1 MTAADW
7 RSRFE
12 QFLWDQ
18 DLAQATPL
26 RRKLINA
33 VQLVYAVVRDLVA
46 GDLMLRATS
55 LVYTTLLSLVPL
67 LALAFSVLKA
77 FGVHNQVRPTLLAM
91 LEPLGPKGV
100 EIANQIVGFVENMR
114 VGVLGAIGLAML
126 VYTVISLLQKIE
138 SAFNHVWR
146 VRRERRLAQRFS
158 QYLSVLT
165 VGPMLVFAA
174 LGVTATLFSH
184 RVVHALADLEPLG
197 SIVAGIGR
205 LVPYLLVIGAFM
217 FIYQFMPNT
226 KVRWRAALAGGVVA
240 GILWQSVGWGFASFV
255 AGSTQYAAIY
265 AGFAIVILAMIWLY
279 LNWLI
284 VLVGATIS
292 FYWQHPEH
300 LATRV
305 RDPQLSSRARER
317 LALQALAAIGGHF
330 QRNEPAWTLDGLANY
345 LRVPLAPFERIVD
358 VLVRDGILAETGD
371 DPPRYLP
378 ARALDTVTVK
388 DVLDAVRRAGDETL
402 PGVTGASCEPQ
413 VEAMLADV
421 DSAIGTSLRAR
432 TLRDLVAAAPPRS

>member
-1 MTAADW
+1 
-7 RSRFE
+7 
-12 QFLWDQ
+12 
-18 DLAQATPL
+18 
-26 RRKLINA
+26 
-33 VQLVYAVVRDLVA
+33 
-46 GDLMLRATS
+46 
-55 LVYTTLLSLVPL
+55 
-67 LALAFSVLKA
+67 
-77 FGVHNQVRPTLLAM
+77 
-91 LEPLGPKGV
+91 
-100 EIANQIVGFVENMR
+100 
-114 VGVLGAIGLAML
+114 
-126 VYTVISLLQKIE
+126 
-138 SAFNHVWR
+138 
-146 VRRERRLAQRFS
+146 
-158 QYLSVLT
+158 
-165 VGPMLVFAA
+165 MLVFAA

-330 QRNEPAWTLDGLANY
+330 QRNEPAWTLDGLAHY

-402 PGVTGASCEPQ
+402 PGMTGASCEPQ

-421 DSAIGTSLRAR
+421 DSAIVTSLRAR
-432 TLRDLVAAAPPRS
+432 TLRDLVVDAPRPG